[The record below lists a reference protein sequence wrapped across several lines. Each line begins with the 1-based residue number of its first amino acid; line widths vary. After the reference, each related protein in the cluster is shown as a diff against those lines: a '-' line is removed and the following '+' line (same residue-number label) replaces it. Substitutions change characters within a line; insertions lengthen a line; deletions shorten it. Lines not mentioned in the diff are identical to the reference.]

1 MIQNQLASLIRMEG
15 SMFEAKLAELAI
27 MYDVA
32 YENTWCFKELYD
44 NYPFPA
50 NLSDIVIILVEN

>member
-1 MIQNQLASLIRMEG
+1 
-15 SMFEAKLAELAI
+15 MFEAKLAELAI